1 MSDSPIPKTR
11 LTLDE
16 FHTLLQQRGH
26 DRFIELIDGEIV
38 EKMPNDEHGY
48 LIGELTRLLGN
59 FLRENRLGRV
69 SVEVRMNL
77 PDTMAGN
84 SRLPDLAVL
93 LGKRPV
99 RATAL
104 DEAPDIAIEVQSPGD
119 ARSALIA
126 KAEFYLASGV
136 KEVWLVYPKFR
147 FIEIVTTEQVSH
159 FSLED
164 TLTSEALLPGFR
176 LNVSDFFNYEEF
188 E

>member
-1 MSDSPIPKTR
+1 MSDSPISKTR
-11 LTLDE
+11 LSLDE
-16 FHTLLQQRGH
+16 FHALLEQRGH

-48 LIGELTRLLGN
+48 LVGELTRLLGN

-77 PDTMAGN
+77 PHEITSN

-99 RATAL
+99 RASAL
-104 DEAPDIAIEVQSPGD
+104 DEAPNIAIEVQSPGD

-136 KEVWLVYPKFR
+136 QEVWLVYPKFR
-147 FIEIVTTEQVSH
+147 LIEIVTTEQVNH
-159 FSLED
+159 FGAGD
-164 TLTSEALLPGFR
+164 TLTSSALLPGFR
-176 LNVSDFFNYEEF
+176 LDVGDFFNYEEF